1 MDYFCAY
8 HLNAPAKAG
17 LVQPQGFFFFTRGNK
32 SAPCVSTQTSP
43 SQVLRCRTA
52 NPSPSSLQEGTT
64 TSLGSPMSRPGQAPA
79 PVFSVL
85 ERNVTS

>member
-17 LVQPQGFFFFTRGNK
+17 LVQLRGFFFFTRGK
-32 SAPCVSTQTSP
+32 PGRV
-43 SQVLRCRTA
+43 RCFAAGRRT
-52 NPSPSSLQEGTT
+52 PSPSSLQEGRT
-64 TSLGSPMSRPGQAPA
+64 TSPGSPMSRPGQAPA
-79 PVFSVL
+79 PVFSGL